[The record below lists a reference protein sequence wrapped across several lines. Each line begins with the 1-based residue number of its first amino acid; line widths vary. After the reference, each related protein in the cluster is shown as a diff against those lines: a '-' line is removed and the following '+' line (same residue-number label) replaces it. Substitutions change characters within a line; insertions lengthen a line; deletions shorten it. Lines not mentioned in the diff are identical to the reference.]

1 MVPRQQFEVFFDLF
15 IKDVSSYISLVEY
28 ISKLNGV
35 RQIIQER
42 RNAVK
47 VLRFAIALS
56 VLLLVV
62 SSFASAQAHFD
73 GYFGMGSAQVGGT
86 RIQDIPTPHMSGVF
100 GTIGGGVMLQPSY
113 GFGAQVS
120 FRFTQGDYIGY
131 GYRPIFYDFNGIWTP
146 QKTKSVV
153 PEFQAG
159 FGGLN
164 LRYYDASNPYYDY
177 NTGRL
182 STFAGSVNHFQLH
195 AAAGLRF
202 KVKSHLYIRPQLDYH
217 WVPNLTEQ
225 FGSNSV
231 LGYSLALVFSSGD

>member
-1 MVPRQQFEVFFDLF
+1 MSRIWGVNRMSNFF
-15 IKDVSSYISLVEY
+15 
-28 ISKLNGV
+28 
-35 RQIIQER
+35 ER

-47 VLRFAIALS
+47 VLRFAVALS
-56 VLLLVV
+56 VLLLFF
-62 SSFASAQAHFD
+62 SSFASAQARVDFS
-73 GYFGMGSAQVGGT
+73 FGMGTTQVGSAHQV
-86 RIQDIPTPHMSGVF
+86 IQNSFGDILSTPHMEGVF
-100 GTIGGGVMLQPSY
+100 GTFGGGVMLNSGY

-120 FRFTQGDYIGY
+120 LRFKQGDFAGY

-146 QKTKSVV
+146 FKNKLVV

-164 LRYYDASNPYYDY
+164 LRFYDASNPYYDY
-177 NTGRL
+177 NTGRI

-202 KVKSHLYIRPQLDYH
+202 KVKSHIYIRPQVDYH
-217 WVPNLTEQ
+217 WVPNLTDQ

-231 LGYSLALVFSSGD
+231 FGYSLAAVFSSGE